1 MIPAAFEY
9 SRASSVDEA
18 SKLLDKY
25 GDDAKV
31 LAGGHS
37 LIPLMR
43 LRLAQPTALVD
54 INGIKGLDQIKVEG
68 SKVHIGALVRH
79 VQIQNS
85 DVLKDKLPIL
95 AEVAGEVGDNQVRNM
110 GTMGGVIAH
119 ADAAGDYPTIALML
133 DAEIVTNKRKIHAKD
148 FFKDLFTTP
157 LATNEIVTEVV
168 FPVADGPHKYIKFRR
183 RLFDWAIVGAAPTD
197 STHRVT
203 FGPARNTRSTWRECS
218 PRGPY
223 NKRAE
228 GPVLFDW
235 MTAPASID
243 DVERRLRERRYIGD
257 RGLATSI
264 FLALKLEKP
273 LFIEGEAGVG
283 KTEAAKVMAEVLD
296 ARLIRLQCYEGID
309 LAHAVYEWN
318 YPRQLLH
325 IRLLGEGEDRRTA
338 EREIFSSEFLLRR
351 PLLDAIDNDDPTPP
365 VLLIDEIDRSDEEF
379 EAFLLE
385 LLSDFQISIPEI
397 GTIKAKKPP
406 FVVITS
412 NRTREVHDA
421 LKRRCL
427 YHWID
432 YPDLEKE
439 VEIVRARAPEAAD
452 GLAREV
458 AALVQGLRTMEL
470 YKVPG
475 VAETLDWARSLAAL
489 GATRIDASLVDA
501 TLGSALKYQEDL
513 ERIRQQVPA
522 LVERAR
528 GA

>member
-1 MIPAAFEY
+1 
-9 SRASSVDEA
+9 V
-18 SKLLDKY
+18 
-25 GDDAKV
+25 
-31 LAGGHS
+31 
-37 LIPLMR
+37 
-43 LRLAQPTALVD
+43 
-54 INGIKGLDQIKVEG
+54 N
-68 SKVHIGALVRH
+68 
-79 VQIQNS
+79 
-85 DVLKDKLPIL
+85 
-95 AEVAGEVGDNQVRNM
+95 
-110 GTMGGVIAH
+110 
-119 ADAAGDYPTIALML
+119 AAGPT
-133 DAEIVTNKRKIHAKD
+133 T
-148 FFKDLFTTP
+148 
-157 LATNEIVTEVV
+157 
-168 FPVADGPHKYIKFRR
+168 
-183 RLFDWAIVGAAPTD
+183 
-197 STHRVT
+197 
-203 FGPARNTRSTWRECS
+203 
-218 PRGPY
+218 
-223 NKRAE
+223 
-228 GPVLFDW
+228 
-235 MTAPASID
+235 ID
-243 DVERRLRERRYIGD
+243 DVETRLRERQYIGD

-283 KTEAAKVMAEVLD
+283 KTEAAKVMADVLG

-325 IRLLGEGEDRRTA
+325 IRLLNESSDRKLA

-351 PLLDAIDNDDPTPP
+351 PLLDAIDNDDAIPP

-385 LLSDFQISIPEI
+385 LLSDFQVSIPEL

-432 YPDLEKE
+432 YPNLEKE

-458 AALVQGLRTMEL
+458 AALVQGLRSMDL

-489 GATRIDASLVDA
+489 GATQIDTTLVDA
-501 TLGSALKYQEDL
+501 TLGAALKYQEDL
-513 ERIRQQVPA
+513 ERVREKVPA
-522 LVERAR
+522 LVEQARRA
-528 GA
+528 

>member
-1 MIPAAFEY
+1 
-9 SRASSVDEA
+9 
-18 SKLLDKY
+18 LL
-25 GDDAKV
+25 V
-31 LAGGHS
+31 
-37 LIPLMR
+37 
-43 LRLAQPTALVD
+43 
-54 INGIKGLDQIKVEG
+54 
-68 SKVHIGALVRH
+68 
-79 VQIQNS
+79 
-85 DVLKDKLPIL
+85 
-95 AEVAGEVGDNQVRNM
+95 
-110 GTMGGVIAH
+110 
-119 ADAAGDYPTIALML
+119 
-133 DAEIVTNKRKIHAKD
+133 
-148 FFKDLFTTP
+148 
-157 LATNEIVTEVV
+157 
-168 FPVADGPHKYIKFRR
+168 
-183 RLFDWAIVGAAPTD
+183 IVGA
-197 STHRVT
+197 
-203 FGPARNTRSTWRECS
+203 PATIE
-218 PRGPY
+218 
-223 NKRAE
+223 
-228 GPVLFDW
+228 
-235 MTAPASID
+235 
-243 DVERRLRERRYIGD
+243 DVEQRLRERKYIGD

-264 FLALKLEKP
+264 FLALKLQKP

-283 KTEAAKVMAEVLD
+283 KTEAAKVMADVLG

-325 IRLLGEGEDRRTA
+325 IRLLGEGDDRHTA
-338 EREIFSSEFLLRR
+338 EREIFSPEFLLRR

-385 LLSDFQISIPEI
+385 LLSDFQVSIPEI
-397 GTIKAKKPP
+397 GTIKAKHPP

-439 VEIVRARAPEAAD
+439 VEIVRARAPEAAA

-458 AALVQGLRTMEL
+458 AAVVQSLRGMDL

-489 GATRIDASLVDA
+489 GATSIDSALVNA

-513 ERIRQQVPA
+513 ERVREQVPA
-522 LVERAR
+522 LVEKAR

>member
-1 MIPAAFEY
+1 MSAPPSTI
-9 SRASSVDEA
+9 DE
-18 SKLLDKY
+18 
-25 GDDAKV
+25 
-31 LAGGHS
+31 
-37 LIPLMR
+37 
-43 LRLAQPTALVD
+43 
-54 INGIKGLDQIKVEG
+54 VE
-68 SKVHIGALVRH
+68 A
-79 VQIQNS
+79 
-85 DVLKDKLPIL
+85 
-95 AEVAGEVGDNQVRNM
+95 
-110 GTMGGVIAH
+110 
-119 ADAAGDYPTIALML
+119 
-133 DAEIVTNKRKIHAKD
+133 
-148 FFKDLFTTP
+148 
-157 LATNEIVTEVV
+157 
-168 FPVADGPHKYIKFRR
+168 
-183 RLFDWAIVGAAPTD
+183 
-197 STHRVT
+197 
-203 FGPARNTRSTWRECS
+203 
-218 PRGPY
+218 
-223 NKRAE
+223 
-228 GPVLFDW
+228 
-235 MTAPASID
+235 
-243 DVERRLRERRYIGD
+243 RLRERHYIGD

-283 KTEAAKVMAEVLD
+283 KTEAAKVMADVLG

-325 IRLLGEGEDRRTA
+325 IRLLDEKGDRRTA
-338 EREIFSSEFLLRR
+338 EREIFSPEFLLRR

-385 LLSDFQISIPEI
+385 LLSDFQVSIPEI
-397 GTIKAKKPP
+397 GTIKAKKAP

-439 VEIVRARAPEAAD
+439 VEIVRARAPEAAE

-458 AALVQGLRTMEL
+458 ARLVQGLRGMDL

-489 GATRIDASLVDA
+489 GATRIDASIVDA
-501 TLGSALKYQEDL
+501 TLGAALKYQEDL
-513 ERIRQQVPA
+513 EKVREQVPSM
-522 LVERAR
+522 VEKAR

>member
-1 MIPAAFEY
+1 MI
-9 SRASSVDEA
+9 
-18 SKLLDKY
+18 
-25 GDDAKV
+25 
-31 LAGGHS
+31 
-37 LIPLMR
+37 
-43 LRLAQPTALVD
+43 
-54 INGIKGLDQIKVEG
+54 
-68 SKVHIGALVRH
+68 
-79 VQIQNS
+79 
-85 DVLKDKLPIL
+85 
-95 AEVAGEVGDNQVRNM
+95 
-110 GTMGGVIAH
+110 GT
-119 ADAAGDYPTIALML
+119 
-133 DAEIVTNKRKIHAKD
+133 
-148 FFKDLFTTP
+148 
-157 LATNEIVTEVV
+157 
-168 FPVADGPHKYIKFRR
+168 
-183 RLFDWAIVGAAPTD
+183 
-197 STHRVT
+197 
-203 FGPARNTRSTWRECS
+203 
-218 PRGPY
+218 
-223 NKRAE
+223 
-228 GPVLFDW
+228 
-235 MTAPASID
+235 ID
-243 DVERRLRERRYIGD
+243 DVEQRLRDQRYIGD
-257 RGLATSI
+257 RSLATSI
-264 FLALKLEKP
+264 FLALKLQKP

-283 KTEAAKVMAEVLD
+283 KTEAAKAMADVLG

-325 IRLLGEGEDRRTA
+325 IRLMGESEDRKAA

-351 PLLDAIDNDDPTPP
+351 PLLDAIDNDDPIAP

-385 LLSDFQISIPEI
+385 LLSDFQVSIPEI
-397 GTIKAKKPP
+397 GTIKAKQVP

-458 AALVQGLRTMEL
+458 AALVQGLRGMEL

-489 GATRIDASLVDA
+489 GATRIDPGVVAA
-501 TLGSALKYQEDL
+501 TMGAALKYQEDL
-513 ERIRQQVPA
+513 ERVRAEVPA
-522 LVERAR
+522 LVEKAR

>member
-1 MIPAAFEY
+1 MDVTTGAPTTIED
-9 SRASSVDEA
+9 VEQ
-18 SKLLDKY
+18 
-25 GDDAKV
+25 
-31 LAGGHS
+31 
-37 LIPLMR
+37 R
-43 LRLAQPTALVD
+43 LRD
-54 INGIKGLDQIKVEG
+54 
-68 SKVHIGALVRH
+68 
-79 VQIQNS
+79 
-85 DVLKDKLPIL
+85 
-95 AEVAGEVGDNQVRNM
+95 
-110 GTMGGVIAH
+110 
-119 ADAAGDYPTIALML
+119 
-133 DAEIVTNKRKIHAKD
+133 RK
-148 FFKDLFTTP
+148 
-157 LATNEIVTEVV
+157 
-168 FPVADGPHKYIKFRR
+168 
-183 RLFDWAIVGAAPTD
+183 
-197 STHRVT
+197 
-203 FGPARNTRSTWRECS
+203 
-218 PRGPY
+218 
-223 NKRAE
+223 
-228 GPVLFDW
+228 
-235 MTAPASID
+235 
-243 DVERRLRERRYIGD
+243 YIGD

-283 KTEAAKVMAEVLD
+283 KTEAAKVMADVLG

-325 IRLLGEGEDRRTA
+325 IRLMGEGDDRQVA

-351 PLLDAIDNDDPTPP
+351 PLLDAIDNDDLIPP

-385 LLSDFQISIPEI
+385 LLSDFQVSIPEI
-397 GTIKAKKPP
+397 GTIKAKRAP

-458 AALVQGLRTMEL
+458 AALVQGLRGMDL

-489 GATRIDASLVDA
+489 GATRIDSNLVNA
-501 TLGSALKYQEDL
+501 TMGAALKYQEDL
-513 ERIRQQVPA
+513 ERVREQIPA
-522 LVERAR
+522 LVEKAR

>member
-1 MIPAAFEY
+1 VGVTSGSPA
-9 SRASSVDEA
+9 
-18 SKLLDKY
+18 
-25 GDDAKV
+25 
-31 LAGGHS
+31 
-37 LIPLMR
+37 
-43 LRLAQPTALVD
+43 
-54 INGIKGLDQIKVEG
+54 
-68 SKVHIGALVRH
+68 
-79 VQIQNS
+79 
-85 DVLKDKLPIL
+85 
-95 AEVAGEVGDNQVRNM
+95 
-110 GTMGGVIAH
+110 
-119 ADAAGDYPTIALML
+119 TI
-133 DAEIVTNKRKIHAKD
+133 E
-148 FFKDLFTTP
+148 
-157 LATNEIVTEVV
+157 
-168 FPVADGPHKYIKFRR
+168 
-183 RLFDWAIVGAAPTD
+183 
-197 STHRVT
+197 
-203 FGPARNTRSTWRECS
+203 
-218 PRGPY
+218 
-223 NKRAE
+223 
-228 GPVLFDW
+228 
-235 MTAPASID
+235 
-243 DVERRLRERRYIGD
+243 DVESRLRERKYIGD

-283 KTEAAKVMAEVLD
+283 KTEAAKVMADVLG

-325 IRLLGEGEDRRTA
+325 IRLMGEGEDRRVA

-385 LLSDFQISIPEI
+385 LLSDFQVSIPEI
-397 GTIKAKKPP
+397 GTIKAKRAP

-458 AALVQGLRTMEL
+458 AGLVQGLRSLDL

-489 GATRIDASLVDA
+489 GATRIDSNLVNA

-513 ERIRQQVPA
+513 ERVREQIPS
-522 LVERAR
+522 LVEKAR